1 MTRAEENVS
10 QTSLHHAR
18 LDWNEAGTPVSSE
31 FGDVYFSNDNGLSET
46 RYVFLQQNRLPARFS
61 HHDSDNFVIGETG
74 FGTGLNFLATMAAF
88 LEQGSDPERCARL
101 HFISFEKYPLTQADL
116 GKALGAWPELASLSQ
131 ALIEQWPLPIEGC
144 HRLQF
149 AEGRVRLDLWFGDI
163 KDTLPLV
170 PQGPHGLVD
179 AWYLDG
185 FSPAKNPEM
194 WTQELFDG
202 LARLARPAATISTFT
217 CAGFVRRGLI
227 AAGFG
232 AKKVKGHGSKREML
246 AGMREGKMPEP
257 TIAPWY
263 ARTEANSTGEVLII
277 GGGIASAMAALS
289 LVERGRAV
297 TLLCEGDEPAT
308 GASGNR
314 QGALYPLLNGEHDA
328 LSRFYALAFGY
339 ARNRLLALARHHAIA
354 FGLGEDSDK
363 GSQGGVVQLGYDDKS
378 AAKLAKMSQGPFP
391 PALMRPLDAAEVE
404 QRSGLPCGHGGV
416 IYPLGGWLCPADL
429 TRAALAEAQATGLL
443 RLEYGAEITA
453 LSELEGGWRVES
465 REGRHWQAP
474 TLVVAAGHQL
484 PALLPFAELPLYPVR
499 GQVSHVPTT
508 ASLSRLK
515 TVLCYDGY
523 LTPAH
528 NGAHCIGASYGRN
541 QSGTDYSPEEQAQ
554 NQSRLQACLPE
565 AVWPSEVDVSGGE
578 ARVGVRC
585 ASRDHLP
592 VAGPVVRLAQL
603 EEHYAHL
610 RTRQADAAPLP
621 LHPGLFVLGALGSR
635 GLCSAPLCGE
645 LVASEICG
653 DPLPLPT
660 DLLEALHPAR
670 YWVRKLLKGKPLRG

>member
-1 MTRAEENVS
+1 MS

-46 RYVFLQQNRLPARFS
+46 RYVFLQQNRLPERFS
-61 HHDSDNFVIGETG
+61 HHDSDSFVIGETG
-74 FGTGLNFLATMAAF
+74 FGTGLNFLATLAAF
-88 LEQGSDPERCARL
+88 LEQAVDPARCPRL
-101 HFISFEKYPLTQADL
+101 HFISFEKYPLTQGDL
-116 GKALGAWPELASLSQ
+116 RKALDAWPELVHLSQ
-131 ALIEQWPLPIEGC
+131 ALIAQWPLPVEGC

-163 KDTLPLV
+163 KDALPQV
-170 PQGPHGLVD
+170 PHGAEGLVD

-202 LARLARPAATISTFT
+202 LARLARPAATLSTFT

-227 AAGFG
+227 DAGF
-232 AKKVKGHGSKREML
+232 AMKKVKGHGSKREML
-246 AGMREGKMPEP
+246 AGMREDKQPER

-263 ARTEANSTGEVLII
+263 ARPAGREGEVLII
-277 GGGIASAMAALS
+277 GGGIASAMTALS
-289 LVERGRAV
+289 LVERGRTV
-297 TLLCEGDEPAT
+297 TLLCADDEPAA

-339 ARNRLLALARHHAIA
+339 ARNRLLALAARHPIA
-354 FGLGEDSDK
+354 FDLC
-363 GSQGGVVQLGYDDKS
+363 GVVQLGYDDKS
-378 AAKLAKMSQGPFP
+378 AAKLAKMAQGPFP
-391 PALMRPLDAAEVE
+391 PELMHPLTATEVE
-404 QRSGLPCGHGGV
+404 QQSGLPCGHGGV
-416 IYPLGGWLCPADL
+416 GYPLGGWLCPADL
-429 TRAALAEAQATGLL
+429 TRAALAEARQSGLL
-443 RLEYGAEITA
+443 RVEYGAEITA
-453 LSELEGGWRVES
+453 IHELPEGWRVEGS
-465 REGRHWQAP
+465 DGRRWQSP
-474 TLVVAAGHQL
+474 NLVVAAGHRL
-484 PALLPFAELPLYPVR
+484 SALLPFAELPLYPVR

-508 ASLSRLK
+508 ASLSQLR

-528 NGAHCIGASYGRN
+528 HGAHCIGASYGRN
-541 QSGTDYSPEEQAQ
+541 RSDTGYSAEEQAQ
-554 NQSRLQACLPE
+554 NRARLQACLPDQT
-565 AVWPSEVDVSGGE
+565 WPNEVEVGGDE

-592 VAGPVVRLAQL
+592 VAGPVARLADL
-603 EEHYAHL
+603 TDHYAGLQH
-610 RTRQADAAPLP
+610 RREDAAPLP
-621 LHPGLFVLGALGSR
+621 LHSGLFVLGALGSR

-645 LVASEICG
+645 LIASEICG
-653 DPLPLPT
+653 DPLPLAA

-670 YWVRKLLKGKPLRG
+670 YWVRKLLKGKSLD

>member
-1 MTRAEENVS
+1 MTRAEEHVS

-46 RYVFLQQNRLPARFS
+46 RYVFLQQNRLPERFS
-61 HHDSDNFVIGETG
+61 HHDSDSFVIGETG

-88 LEQGSDPERCARL
+88 LEQAIDPARCARL

-116 GKALGAWPELASLSQ
+116 GKALGAWPELAHLSQ
-131 ALIEQWPLPIEGC
+131 ELIAQWPLSVEGC
-144 HRLQF
+144 HRLSF
-149 AEGRVRLDLWFGDI
+149 AGGQVRLDLWLGDI
-163 KDTLPLV
+163 KETLPMV
-170 PQGPHGLVD
+170 PHGAEGLVD

-194 WTQELFDG
+194 WTQQLFDG
-202 LARLARPAATISTFT
+202 LARLARPDATISTFT

-227 AAGFG
+227 DAGF
-232 AKKVKGHGSKREML
+232 AMKKVKGHGSKREML
-246 AGMREGKMPEP
+246 AGMREDKQPEQ
-257 TIAPWY
+257 TLAPWY
-263 ARTEANSTGEVLII
+263 ARPAGLPGEVLII
-277 GGGIASAMAALS
+277 GGGIASAMTALS
-289 LVERGRAV
+289 LVERGRTV
-297 TLLCEGDEPAT
+297 TLLCADDASAT

-328 LSRFYALAFGY
+328 LSRFYALAFGH
-339 ARNRLLALARHHAIA
+339 ARSRLLSLAKRHPIA
-354 FGLGEDSDK
+354 FEL
-363 GSQGGVVQLGYDDKS
+363 GGVVQLGYDDKS
-378 AAKLAKMSQGPFP
+378 SAKLAKMSQGPFP
-391 PALMRPLDAAEVE
+391 PELMRTLSATEVE
-404 QRSGLPCGHGGV
+404 QESGLPCGHAGV
-416 IYPLGGWLCPADL
+416 SYPLGGWLCPADL

-443 RLEYGAEITA
+443 QVEYGAEVTA
-453 LSELEGGWRVES
+453 VHEQADGWRVES
-465 REGRHWQAP
+465 ADGRHWQASN
-474 TLVVAAGHQL
+474 LVVAAGHRL
-484 PALLPFAELPLYPVR
+484 PALIPFAELPLYPVR

-508 ASLSRLK
+508 ASLSQLK

-528 NGAHCIGASYGRN
+528 NGQHCIGASYGRN
-541 QSGTDYSPEEQAQ
+541 QSGTDYSAEEQVQ
-554 NQSRLQACLPE
+554 NKGRLQACLPDQN
-565 AVWPSEVDVSGGE
+565 WPGDVDVSGGE

-592 VAGPVVRLAQL
+592 VAGPIVRLTGLAD
-603 EEHYAHL
+603 HYAKL
-610 RTRQADAAPLP
+610 QSDPDNATPLP
-621 LHPGLFVLGALGSR
+621 LYPGLYVLGALGSR

-653 DPLPLPT
+653 DPLPLPA

-670 YWVRKLLKGKPLRG
+670 YWVRKLLKGKPLN

>member
-1 MTRAEENVS
+1 MS

-46 RYVFLQQNRLPARFS
+46 RYVFLQQNRLPERFS
-61 HHDSDNFVIGETG
+61 HHDSDSFVIGETG

-88 LEQGSDPERCARL
+88 LEQAPLSGNGSRL
-101 HFISFEKYPLTQADL
+101 HFISVEKYPLTQADL
-116 GKALGAWPELASLSQ
+116 RKALAAWPELAPLSQ
-131 ALIEQWPLPIEGC
+131 PLIDQWPLPVSGC
-144 HRLQF
+144 HRLLF
-149 AEGRVRLDLWFGDI
+149 ADGRIRLDLWFGNI
-163 KDTLPLV
+163 KEMLPQV
-170 PQGPHGLVD
+170 PHPATGLVD

-194 WTQELFDG
+194 WTQDLFDD
-202 LARLARPAATISTFT
+202 LARLARPDATLSTFT

-227 AAGFG
+227 AAGF
-232 AKKVKGHGSKREML
+232 AMKKVKGHGSKREML
-246 AGMREGKMPEP
+246 AGVREGKVPQQS
-257 TIAPWY
+257 IAPWY
-263 ARTEANSTGEVLII
+263 ARPAGREGEVLII
-277 GGGIASAMAALS
+277 GGGIASAMTALS
-289 LVERGRAV
+289 LVERGRHV
-297 TLLCEGDEPAT
+297 TLLCEDGEPAS

-328 LSRFYALAFGY
+328 LSRFYSLAFGF
-339 ARNRLLALARHHAIA
+339 ARNRLLALAKHHPVA
-354 FGLGEDSDK
+354 FSLC
-363 GSQGGVVQLGYDDKS
+363 GVTQLGYDDKS

-391 PALMRPLDAAEVE
+391 PELMHPLSAAEVE
-404 QRSGLPCGHGGV
+404 QVVGLPCDADGV
-416 IYPLGGWLCPADL
+416 SYPLGGWLCPADL
-429 TRAALAEAQATGLL
+429 TRAAIREAQASG
-443 RLEYGAEITA
+443 RLEVVFNAAATHIAEQD
-453 LSELEGGWRVES
+453 GGWRVES
-465 REGRHWQAP
+465 RDGRQWRAP
-474 TLVVAAGHQL
+474 NLVVAAGHQL

-508 ASLSRLK
+508 AGLSQLK

-541 QSGTDYSPEEQAQ
+541 QTDLAYRTDEQEQ
-554 NQSRLQACLPE
+554 NRARLQACVPQQR
-565 AVWPSEVDVSGGE
+565 WPAEVDVSGAQ

-592 VAGPVVRLAQL
+592 VAGPVARLAAL
-603 EEHYAHL
+603 
-610 RTRQADAAPLP
+610 ADHDVNAPADQQSALP
-621 LHPGLFVLGALGSR
+621 LHAGLYVLGALGSR

-653 DPLPLPT
+653 EPLPLAA

-670 YWVRKLLKGKPLRG
+670 YWVRRLRRGKPLRD

>member
-1 MTRAEENVS
+1 MS

-46 RYVFLQQNRLPARFS
+46 RYVFLQQNRLPERFS
-61 HHDSDNFVIGETG
+61 HHDSDSFVIGETG

-88 LEQGSDPERCARL
+88 LEQAPLSGNGSRL
-101 HFISFEKYPLTQADL
+101 HFISVEKYPLTQADL
-116 GKALGAWPELASLSQ
+116 RKALAAWPELAPLSQ
-131 ALIEQWPLPIEGC
+131 DLIDQWPLPVSGC
-144 HRLQF
+144 HRLLF
-149 AEGRVRLDLWFGDI
+149 ADGRIRLDLWFGDI
-163 KDTLPLV
+163 KEMLPQV
-170 PQGPHGLVD
+170 PHPATGLVD

-194 WTQELFDG
+194 WTQDLFDD
-202 LARLARPAATISTFT
+202 LARLTRPDATLSTFT

-227 AAGFG
+227 AAGF
-232 AKKVKGHGSKREML
+232 AMKKVKGHGSKREML
-246 AGMREGKMPEP
+246 AGVREGKVPQQS
-257 TIAPWY
+257 IAPWY
-263 ARTEANSTGEVLII
+263 ARPAGREGEVLII
-277 GGGIASAMAALS
+277 GGGIASAMTALS
-289 LVERGRAV
+289 LVERGRHV
-297 TLLCEGDEPAT
+297 TLLCEDGEPAS

-328 LSRFYALAFGY
+328 LSRFYSLAFGF
-339 ARNRLLALARHHAIA
+339 ARNRLLALAKHHPVA
-354 FGLGEDSDK
+354 FSLC
-363 GSQGGVVQLGYDDKS
+363 GVTQLGYDDKS

-391 PALMRPLDAAEVE
+391 PELMHPLSAVEVE
-404 QRSGLPCGHGGV
+404 QVVGLPCDADGV
-416 IYPLGGWLCPADL
+416 SYPLGGWLCPADL
-429 TRAALAEAQATGLL
+429 TRAAIREAQASG
-443 RLEYGAEITA
+443 RLEVVFNAAVTRIAE
-453 LSELEGGWRVES
+453 EDDGWRVES
-465 REGRHWQAP
+465 QDGRAWQAP
-474 TLVVAAGHQL
+474 NLVVAAGHKL

-508 ASLSRLK
+508 AGLSQLK

-541 QSGTDYSPEEQAQ
+541 QTDLAYRADEQEQ
-554 NQSRLQACLPE
+554 NRARLQACLPDQT
-565 AVWPSEVDVSGGE
+565 WPAEVDVSGNQ

-592 VAGPVVRLAQL
+592 VAGPVARLAAL
-603 EEHYAHL
+603 
-610 RTRQADAAPLP
+610 ADHDVNAPADQQSALP
-621 LHPGLFVLGALGSR
+621 LHAGLYVLGALGSR

-645 LVASEICG
+645 LLASEICG
-653 DPLPLPT
+653 DPLPLAA

-670 YWVRKLLKGKPLRG
+670 YWVRRLRRGKPLRD

>member
-46 RYVFLQQNRLPARFS
+46 RYVFLQQNRLPERFS
-61 HHDSDNFVIGETG
+61 HHDSDSFVIGETG
-74 FGTGLNFLATMAAF
+74 FGTGLNFLATMAVF
-88 LEQGSDPERCARL
+88 LEQAPLSGNGSRL
-101 HFISFEKYPLTQADL
+101 HFISVEKYPLTQADL
-116 GKALGAWPELASLSQ
+116 RKALAAWPELSHLSQ
-131 ALIEQWPLPIEGC
+131 DLIDQWPLPVSGC
-144 HRLQF
+144 HRLLF
-149 AEGRVRLDLWFGDI
+149 ADGRIRLDLWFGDI
-163 KDTLPLV
+163 KEMLPQV
-170 PQGPHGLVD
+170 PHPATGLVD

-194 WTQELFDG
+194 WTQDLFDD
-202 LARLARPAATISTFT
+202 LARLARPDATLSTFT

-227 AAGFG
+227 AAGF
-232 AKKVKGHGSKREML
+232 AMKKVKGHGSKREML
-246 AGMREGKMPEP
+246 TGVREGKVPQQS
-257 TIAPWY
+257 IAPWY
-263 ARTEANSTGEVLII
+263 ARPAGREGEVLII
-277 GGGIASAMAALS
+277 GGGIASAMTALS
-289 LVERGRAV
+289 LVERGRHV
-297 TLLCEGDEPAT
+297 TLLCEDGEPAS

-328 LSRFYALAFGY
+328 LSRFYSLAFGF
-339 ARNRLLALARHHAIA
+339 ARNRLLALAKHHPVA
-354 FGLGEDSDK
+354 FSLC
-363 GSQGGVVQLGYDDKS
+363 GVTQLGYDDKS

-391 PALMRPLDAAEVE
+391 PELMHPLSAAEVE
-404 QRSGLPCGHGGV
+404 QVVGLPCDADGV
-416 IYPLGGWLCPADL
+416 SYPLGGWLCPADL
-429 TRAALAEAQATGLL
+429 TRAAIREAQASG
-443 RLEYGAEITA
+443 RLEVVFNATVTRIAEEA
-453 LSELEGGWRVES
+453 DGWHLESRDGRQWRV
-465 REGRHWQAP
+465 P
-474 TLVVAAGHQL
+474 NLVVAAGHQL

-508 ASLSRLK
+508 AGLSQLK

-541 QSGTDYSPEEQAQ
+541 QTDLAYRADEQEQ
-554 NQSRLQACLPE
+554 NRARLQACVPQQR
-565 AVWPSEVDVSGGE
+565 WPAEVDLSGAQ
-578 ARVGVRC
+578 ARIGVRC

-592 VAGPVVRLAQL
+592 VAGPVARLAAL
-603 EEHYAHL
+603 
-610 RTRQADAAPLP
+610 ADHDVNAPADQQSPLP
-621 LHPGLFVLGALGSR
+621 LHAGLYVLGALGSR

-653 DPLPLPT
+653 DPLPLAA

-670 YWVRKLLKGKPLRG
+670 YWVRRLRRGKPLRD

>member
-1 MTRAEENVS
+1 MS

-46 RYVFLQQNRLPARFS
+46 RYVFLQQNRLPERFS
-61 HHDSDNFVIGETG
+61 HHDSDSFVIGETG
-74 FGTGLNFLATMAAF
+74 FGTGLNFLATMAVF
-88 LEQGSDPERCARL
+88 LEQAPLSGNGSRL
-101 HFISFEKYPLTQADL
+101 HFISVEKYPLTQADL
-116 GKALGAWPELASLSQ
+116 RKALAAWPELAPLSQ
-131 ALIEQWPLPIEGC
+131 PLIDQWPLPVSGC
-144 HRLQF
+144 HRLLF
-149 AEGRVRLDLWFGDI
+149 ADGRIRLDLWFGDI
-163 KDTLPLV
+163 KEMLPKV
-170 PQGPHGLVD
+170 PHPATGLVD

-194 WTQELFDG
+194 WTQDLFDD
-202 LARLARPAATISTFT
+202 LARLARPDATLSTFT

-227 AAGFG
+227 AAGF
-232 AKKVKGHGSKREML
+232 AMKKVKGHGSKREML
-246 AGMREGKMPEP
+246 AGVREGKVPQQS
-257 TIAPWY
+257 IAPWY
-263 ARTEANSTGEVLII
+263 ARPTGREGEVLII
-277 GGGIASAMAALS
+277 GGGIASAMTALS
-289 LVERGRAV
+289 LVERGRHV
-297 TLLCEGDEPAT
+297 TLLCEDGEPAS

-328 LSRFYALAFGY
+328 LSRFYSLAFGF
-339 ARNRLLALARHHAIA
+339 ARNRLLALAKHHPVA
-354 FGLGEDSDK
+354 FSLC
-363 GSQGGVVQLGYDDKS
+363 GVTQLGYDDKS

-391 PALMRPLDAAEVE
+391 PELMHPLSAVEVE
-404 QRSGLPCGHGGV
+404 QVVGLPCDADGV
-416 IYPLGGWLCPADL
+416 SYPLGGWLCPADL
-429 TRAALAEAQATGLL
+429 TRAAIREAQASG
-443 RLEYGAEITA
+443 RLEVVFNAAVTRIAE
-453 LSELEGGWRVES
+453 EVDGWRVES
-465 REGRHWQAP
+465 QDGRAWQAP
-474 TLVVAAGHQL
+474 NLVVAAGHKL

-508 ASLSRLK
+508 ARLSQLK

-541 QSGTDYSPEEQAQ
+541 QTDLAYRADEQEQ
-554 NQSRLQACLPE
+554 NRARLQACVPQQR
-565 AVWPSEVDVSGGE
+565 WPAEVDVSGAQ

-592 VAGPVVRLAQL
+592 VAGPVARLAAL
-603 EEHYAHL
+603 
-610 RTRQADAAPLP
+610 ADHDVNAPADQQSALP
-621 LHPGLFVLGALGSR
+621 LHAGLYVLGALGSR

-653 DPLPLPT
+653 DPLPLAA

-670 YWVRKLLKGKPLRG
+670 YWVRRLRRGKPLRD

>member
-46 RYVFLQQNRLPARFS
+46 RYVFLQQNRLPERFS
-61 HHDSDNFVIGETG
+61 HHDSDSFVIGETG

-88 LEQGSDPERCARL
+88 LEQAPLSGNGSRL
-101 HFISFEKYPLTQADL
+101 HFISVEKYPLTQADL
-116 GKALGAWPELASLSQ
+116 RKALAAWPELAPLSQ
-131 ALIEQWPLPIEGC
+131 PLIDQWPLPVSGC
-144 HRLQF
+144 HRLLF
-149 AEGRVRLDLWFGDI
+149 ADGRIRLDLWFGDI
-163 KDTLPLV
+163 KEMLPQV
-170 PQGPHGLVD
+170 PHPATGLVD

-194 WTQELFDG
+194 WTQDLFDD
-202 LARLARPAATISTFT
+202 LARLARPDATLSTFT

-227 AAGFG
+227 AAGF
-232 AKKVKGHGSKREML
+232 AMKKVKGHGSKREML
-246 AGMREGKMPEP
+246 AGVREGKVPQQS
-257 TIAPWY
+257 IAPWY
-263 ARTEANSTGEVLII
+263 ARPTGREGEVLLI
-277 GGGIASAMAALS
+277 GGGIASAMTALS
-289 LVERGRAV
+289 LVERGRHV
-297 TLLCEGDEPAT
+297 TLLCEDGEPAS

-328 LSRFYALAFGY
+328 LSRFYSLAFGF
-339 ARNRLLALARHHAIA
+339 ARNRLLALAKHHPVA
-354 FGLGEDSDK
+354 FSLC
-363 GSQGGVVQLGYDDKS
+363 GVTQLGYDDKS

-391 PALMRPLDAAEVE
+391 PELMHPLSAAEVE
-404 QRSGLPCGHGGV
+404 QVVGLPCDADGV
-416 IYPLGGWLCPADL
+416 SYPLGGWLCPADL
-429 TRAALAEAQATGLL
+429 TRAAIREAQASG
-443 RLEYGAEITA
+443 RLEVVFNAAVTRIAE
-453 LSELEGGWRVES
+453 EVDGWRVES
-465 REGRHWQAP
+465 QDGRAWQAP
-474 TLVVAAGHQL
+474 NLVVAAGHKL

-508 ASLSRLK
+508 ARLSQLR

-541 QSGTDYSPEEQAQ
+541 QTDLAYRADEQEQ
-554 NQSRLQACLPE
+554 NRARLQACVPHQR
-565 AVWPSEVDVSGGE
+565 WPAEVDVSGAQ

-592 VAGPVVRLAQL
+592 VAGPVARLAAL
-603 EEHYAHL
+603 
-610 RTRQADAAPLP
+610 ADHDVNAPADQQSALP
-621 LHPGLFVLGALGSR
+621 LHAGLYVLGALGSR

-653 DPLPLPT
+653 DPLPLAA

-670 YWVRKLLKGKPLRG
+670 YWVRRLRRGKPLRD

>member
-1 MTRAEENVS
+1 MS

-46 RYVFLQQNRLPARFS
+46 RYVFLQQNRLPERFS
-61 HHDSDNFVIGETG
+61 HHDSDSFVIGETG
-74 FGTGLNFLATMAAF
+74 FGTGLNFLATMAVF
-88 LEQGSDPERCARL
+88 LEQAPLSGNGSRL
-101 HFISFEKYPLTQADL
+101 HFISVEKYPLTQADL
-116 GKALGAWPELASLSQ
+116 RKALAAWPELAPLSQ
-131 ALIEQWPLPIEGC
+131 PLIDQWPLPVSGC
-144 HRLQF
+144 HRLLF
-149 AEGRVRLDLWFGDI
+149 ADGRIRLDLWFGDI
-163 KDTLPLV
+163 KEMLPQV
-170 PQGPHGLVD
+170 PHPATGLVD

-194 WTQELFDG
+194 WTQDLFDD
-202 LARLARPAATISTFT
+202 LARLARPDATLSTFT

-227 AAGFG
+227 AAGF
-232 AKKVKGHGSKREML
+232 AMKKVKGHGSKREML
-246 AGMREGKMPEP
+246 AGVREGKVPQQS
-257 TIAPWY
+257 IAPWY
-263 ARTEANSTGEVLII
+263 ARPTGREGEVLII
-277 GGGIASAMAALS
+277 GGGIASAMTALS
-289 LVERGRAV
+289 LVERGRHV
-297 TLLCEGDEPAT
+297 TLLCEDGEPAS

-328 LSRFYALAFGY
+328 LSRFYSLAFGF
-339 ARNRLLALARHHAIA
+339 ARNRLLALAKHHPVA
-354 FGLGEDSDK
+354 FSLC
-363 GSQGGVVQLGYDDKS
+363 GVTQLGYDDKS

-391 PALMRPLDAAEVE
+391 PELMHPLSAAEVE
-404 QRSGLPCGHGGV
+404 QVVGLPCDADGV
-416 IYPLGGWLCPADL
+416 SYPLGGWLCPADL
-429 TRAALAEAQATGLL
+429 TRAAIREAQASG
-443 RLEYGAEITA
+443 RLEVVFNAAATHIAEQD
-453 LSELEGGWRVES
+453 GGWRVES
-465 REGRHWQAP
+465 RDGRQWRAP
-474 TLVVAAGHQL
+474 NLVVAAGHQL

-508 ASLSRLK
+508 AGLSQLK

-541 QSGTDYSPEEQAQ
+541 QTDLAYRTDEQEQ
-554 NQSRLQACLPE
+554 NRARLQACVPQQR
-565 AVWPSEVDVSGGE
+565 WPAEVDVSGAQ

-592 VAGPVVRLAQL
+592 VAGPVARLAAL
-603 EEHYAHL
+603 
-610 RTRQADAAPLP
+610 ADHDVNAPADQQSALP
-621 LHPGLFVLGALGSR
+621 LHAGLYVLGALGSR

-653 DPLPLPT
+653 EPLPLAA

-670 YWVRKLLKGKPLRG
+670 YWVRRLRRGKPLRD

>member
-46 RYVFLQQNRLPARFS
+46 RYVFLQQNRLPERFS
-61 HHDSDNFVIGETG
+61 HHDSDSFVIGETG
-74 FGTGLNFLATMAAF
+74 FGTGLNFLATMAVF
-88 LEQGSDPERCARL
+88 LEQAPLSGNGSRL
-101 HFISFEKYPLTQADL
+101 HFISVEKYPLTQADL
-116 GKALGAWPELASLSQ
+116 RKALAAWPELSHLSQ
-131 ALIEQWPLPIEGC
+131 PLIDQWPLPVSGC
-144 HRLQF
+144 HRLLF
-149 AEGRVRLDLWFGDI
+149 ADGRIRLDLWFGDI
-163 KDTLPLV
+163 KEMLPKV
-170 PQGPHGLVD
+170 PHPATGLVD

-194 WTQELFDG
+194 WTQDLFDD
-202 LARLARPAATISTFT
+202 LARLARPDATLSTFT

-227 AAGFG
+227 AAGF
-232 AKKVKGHGSKREML
+232 AMKKVKGHGSKREML
-246 AGMREGKMPEP
+246 AGVREGKVPQQS
-257 TIAPWY
+257 IAPWY
-263 ARTEANSTGEVLII
+263 ARPTGREGEVLII
-277 GGGIASAMAALS
+277 GGGIASAMTALS
-289 LVERGRAV
+289 LVERGRHV
-297 TLLCEGDEPAT
+297 TLLCEDGEPAS

-328 LSRFYALAFGY
+328 LSRFYSLAFGF
-339 ARNRLLALARHHAIA
+339 ARNRLLALAKHHPVA
-354 FGLGEDSDK
+354 FSLC
-363 GSQGGVVQLGYDDKS
+363 GVTQLGYDDKS

-391 PALMRPLDAAEVE
+391 PELMHPLSAVEVE
-404 QRSGLPCGHGGV
+404 QVVGLPCDADGV
-416 IYPLGGWLCPADL
+416 SYPLGGWLCPAEL
-429 TRAALAEAQATGLL
+429 TRAAITEAQASG
-443 RLEYGAEITA
+443 RLEVVFNAAVTRIAE
-453 LSELEGGWRVES
+453 EVDGWRVES
-465 REGRHWQAP
+465 QDGRAWQAP
-474 TLVVAAGHQL
+474 NLVVAAGHKL

-508 ASLSRLK
+508 ARLSQLK

-541 QSGTDYSPEEQAQ
+541 QTDLAYRADEQEQ
-554 NQSRLQACLPE
+554 NRARLQACVPQQR
-565 AVWPSEVDVSGGE
+565 WPAEVDVSGAQ

-592 VAGPVVRLAQL
+592 VAGPVARLAAL
-603 EEHYAHL
+603 
-610 RTRQADAAPLP
+610 ADHDVNAPADQQSALP
-621 LHPGLFVLGALGSR
+621 LHAGLYVLGALGSR
-635 GLCSAPLCGE
+635 GLCSVPLCGE

-653 DPLPLPT
+653 DPLPLAA

-670 YWVRKLLKGKPLRG
+670 YWVRRLRRGKPLRD